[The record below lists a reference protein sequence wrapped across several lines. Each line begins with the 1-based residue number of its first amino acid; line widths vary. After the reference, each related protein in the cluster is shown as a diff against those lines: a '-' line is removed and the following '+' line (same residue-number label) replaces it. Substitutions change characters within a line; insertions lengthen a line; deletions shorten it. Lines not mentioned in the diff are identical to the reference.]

1 MRRRDFITGAAGAG
15 LAGPAMAQQLASTVV
30 KQKPDLGTDL
40 AILNGRIWTMDPS
53 RPRAQAAL
61 VRAGRIVHVGSNAE
75 VQGMARG
82 VRRIDAGGRTV
93 VPGFI
98 DSHTHL
104 EIASYYYAGLQSDV
118 HSPPMTSVP
127 QILGVLRAQAARTE
141 PGRWVIGRGSFGLQN
156 LLAEKRFPTRLELDT
171 VSERHPVVFMGGFH
185 GWSMNTMAFKMLKLW
200 DPAEAREIRWRDGRR
215 KVGTD
220 VARDADGRPTGVVT
234 ETFDLIP
241 NDAHTYA
248 EKREALRTQVVPN
261 FSSKGITSV
270 VTIPLFDDDMPVVQE
285 LQAQGQ
291 LPMRVR
297 YYPTV
302 PAMIS
307 LESVRQFA
315 LSPGFGD
322 DMLRFGGIKIFVAGA
337 GYDAALKP
345 VTDLKWTQEELD
357 DVVWRAHKQG
367 LQILMHQAGDSLRNT
382 LAAVEKAQARLP
394 RDLRHR
400 LEHYSTL
407 TPEEMVRMRRL
418 GMKVAIT
425 APNGRGAR
433 PAGWAA
439 QPVPRYRTM
448 IEQGLEPVAISDA
461 TGTVPFFSPM
471 LGIGGMVASPQEGG
485 SAPAGQS
492 PDLEDA
498 IRMFTQWAANSIF
511 EGDAKGSITPGKLG
525 DFAILDRDLTTTKAA
540 DLFDVKVD
548 ATVLGG
554 RPIFER

>member
-1 MRRRDFITGAAGAG
+1 MAQG
-15 LAGPAMAQQLASTVV
+15 LAGPVF
-30 KQKPDLGTDL
+30 KQRPDLGGDL
-40 AILNGRIWTMDPS
+40 AIVNGRIWTMDPAK
-53 RPRAQAAL
+53 PRAQAAL
-61 VRAGRIVHVGSNAE
+61 IRAGRIVMVGSNAE
-75 VQGMARG
+75 VQAQARG
-82 VRRIDAGGRTV
+82 VRRMDAGGRTV

-104 EIASYYYAGLQSDV
+104 EIASYYYAGLQADV
-118 HSPPMTSVP
+118 HSPPMMNVP
-127 QILGVLRAQAARTE
+127 QVLDTLRALAARTE
-141 PGRWVIGRGSFGLQN
+141 PGRWVIGRGSFGAQN
-156 LLAEKRFPTRLELDT
+156 TFTEKRFPTREELDS
-171 VSERHPVVFMGGFH
+171 VSTRHPVVFMGGFH
-185 GWSMNTMAFKMLKLW
+185 GWSMNTLAFQKLRLW
-200 DPAEAREIRWRDGRR
+200 DPAEARELRWRDGRR

-220 VARDADGRPTGVVT
+220 VARDAQGRPTGVVT
-234 ETFDLIP
+234 EIFDLIP

-261 FSSKGITSV
+261 FSAKGITSTS
-270 VTIPLFDDDMPVVQE
+270 TIPLFDDDMLVIQE

-337 GYDAALKP
+337 GYDAQFKP
-345 VTDLKWTQEELD
+345 VTDIKWTQDELD
-357 DVVWRAHKQG
+357 DIVWRAHSQG
-367 LQILMHQAGDSLRNT
+367 LQILLHQAGASLKNT
-382 LAAVEKAQARLP
+382 LEAVEKAQARMP
-394 RDLRHR
+394 FDLRHR

-425 APNGRGAR
+425 APAGRGAR
-433 PAGWAA
+433 PAGWAS

-461 TGTVPFFSPM
+461 TGTVPVFSPM
-471 LGIGGMVASPQEGG
+471 IGIGGMVASPQEGG
-485 SAPAGQS
+485 SAPVGQS

-498 IRMFTQWAANSIF
+498 IRMFTLWAARSTF
-511 EGDAKGSITPGKLG
+511 EENAKGSITPGKLG
-525 DFAILDRDLTTTKAA
+525 DFAILDRDLAGAKAT

-554 RPIFER
+554 RTVFER